1 MRKKSSK
8 KSLPSASKLN
18 QSEIA
23 ERDHYV
29 AEIEAETSVNLE
41 NWEDFDEDFAKN
53 DEDYVGGE
61 S

>member
-1 MRKKSSK
+1 M
-8 KSLPSASKLN
+8 
-18 QSEIA
+18 
-23 ERDHYV
+23 

-41 NWEDFDEDFAKN
+41 NREEDYDEDFAKN